1 MFIQI
6 HENLKSNY
14 KPSILFFQIK
24 KKNRRTELFML
35 LKSEAMYQI

>member
-14 KPSILFFQIK
+14 IPSILFFQIK
-24 KKNRRTELFML
+24 KKKQKNWTIH
-35 LKSEAMYQI
+35 AA